1 MIINNI
7 KIKTNNDLDKITTD
21 NRALNTMI
29 INYNKREK
37 ILIELDNGCGVTL
50 TGVSKIKLQCDE
62 IAVIYRDESEE
73 PVVVDMDDYFDYE
86 RELRPSIVGIYSL

>member
-7 KIKTNNDLDKITTD
+7 NIKTNNALDTLTTD
-21 NRALNTMI
+21 NKALDTTI
-29 INYNKREK
+29 INYNKRGK

-62 IAVIYRDESEE
+62 IAVIYRSESEE